1 MEPASSTSI
10 NLMWGTPREV
20 SFPIVMYDVNCTS
33 RTASITVLTP
43 DNHTSFL
50 VAGLR
55 PYTNY
60 SCCVMTITTLPL
72 QGSSACNYTTT
83 LPDSKLQFHYFRHVN
98 CVVGVSTIKRLLF
111 SRQFPMLL
119 QQDFKVK
126 PSIRLLFSCHGI
138 HLHLMS

>member
-1 MEPASSTSI
+1 MIVEPASSTSI
-10 NLMWGTPREV
+10 NLTWGTPHEV
-20 SFPIVMYDVNCTS
+20 SSPIVMYNVNCTS

-43 DNHTSFL
+43 DNRTSFL

-83 LPDSKLQFHYFRHVN
+83 PPDSKPQFQHVN
-98 CVVGVSTIKRLLF
+98 CIVGVSTIKHLLF
-111 SRQFPMLL
+111 SHQFPMLL
-119 QQDFKVK
+119 LQDFKVK
-126 PSIRLLFSCHGI
+126 LSTRLLFSCHGI